1 MFSYLLLLAMLPV
14 ANSFLLGGGGCCC
27 ACGIPQPAF
36 CGCRIQIAC
45 PVPVPCPVQSCPVC
59 QTCPEPVQCP
69 PPPVAVCPAP
79 QPVYVQPACG
89 GGGCGS
95 FGGPSQSPSYVQ
107 PSQSSAYGGPGG
119 GYTTSGGFGGSGG
132 PYGGA
137 GFGAPSGFGPQGFGP
152 GGCTDQE
159 CRTRYIVRP
168 AGGEGFSTVSSFS
181 DSASYGP
188 SFAGAPP
195 GASGPLYTGSPFA
208 PQVAPG
214 ATYSGSS
221 SSPPSRITFS
231 EGVGYSE
238 GSSSSSGMF
247 ASGAAQQPV
256 EPDLDNEPSRGAAS
270 EPTEEDRRKDAVEA
284 LRRARG
290 VATARESKCNSEVL
304 MKLIVKNIVAEDPV
318 ASKRAIHRAALRDI
332 NDAIVDIICSG
343 AGFTYIVS
351 TAEHCEA
358 QRDKVICFAYKKP

>member
-1 MFSYLLLLAMLPV
+1 MKQTV
-14 ANSFLLGGGGCCC
+14 
-27 ACGIPQPAF
+27 F
-36 CGCRIQIAC
+36 CIFELHFRVVTALR
-45 PVPVPCPVQSCPVC
+45 
-59 QTCPEPVQCP
+59 PEPVQCP

-152 GGCTDQE
+152 GGCTDQ
-159 CRTRYIVRP
+159 
-168 AGGEGFSTVSSFS
+168 A
-181 DSASYGP
+181 YGP

-195 GASGPLYTGSPFA
+195 GASGALYTGSPFA